1 MTTIPSLYY
10 HSSIFTIL
18 YYQILI
24 IHLFIFNNVLIN
36 FFTIIFLYKKKLQIE
51 SINNNSN
58 DNLEQIKSNYVGVA
72 PGTGAEPSD
81 SNLTHRFPPLVVLT
95 WHPHPNPAILCLL
108 SIPFF
113 SLFTSLSRAPFLSLL
128 LRQSYFCNFL
138 YSHSVIHFPQNNKKI
153 IIIEIS
159 QSSINSPFS
168 PNLKCIV
175 ILQFIAASFRS
186 SL

>member
-95 WHPHPNPAILCLL
+95 
-108 SIPFF
+108 
-113 SLFTSLSRAPFLSLL
+113 
-128 LRQSYFCNFL
+128 
-138 YSHSVIHFPQNNKKI
+138 
-153 IIIEIS
+153 
-159 QSSINSPFS
+159 
-168 PNLKCIV
+168 
-175 ILQFIAASFRS
+175 
-186 SL
+186 